1 MLGTSFR
8 AQSPIHLLLGS
19 VKHPRGLGSQHLA
32 TVKVM
37 GLKARVSLV
46 RAGCVEA
53 KPSPFPVSEKY
64 LSSPPQCHP
73 YPGLCTISR
82 STRTASS
89 LLMFS
94 KLISFTWEKG
104 PGVEYAAVL
113 GRW

>member
-53 KPSPFPVSEKY
+53 KQAP
-64 LSSPPQCHP
+64 
-73 YPGLCTISR
+73 
-82 STRTASS
+82 S
-89 LLMFS
+89 LLARNIF
-94 KLISFTWEKG
+94 LLLPNAIHTLVCAQFPE
-104 PGVEYAAVL
+104 VL
-113 GRW
+113 GLRHRYSCSQS